1 MALRPKQFKTL
12 AISFTPDPQAQGGV
26 ITIDIGKYY
35 DNSNVRVVKAW
46 AYSLY
51 TDNTA
56 GASAQEGDSYMFLID
71 TTIMEVPDA
80 DIVPNNGVAVN
91 SGNPMIP
98 GDRNG
103 EFNFLGD
110 AVLQSPVFQVQIT
123 GVKRAPGAYPAL
135 FQFVFY
141 IVVQLEFDF
150 ANLDEEWLKFL
161 NK

>member
-1 MALRPKQFKTL
+1 MALRNQYKTL
-12 AISFTPDPQAQGGV
+12 AFTFTPDAQAQGGV
-26 ITIDIGKYY
+26 VTINIGKYY
-35 DNSNVRVVKAW
+35 DNFNVRVVKVW

-51 TDNTA
+51 SDNTA
-56 GASAQEGDSYMFLID
+56 GAAGQEADSYMFLND
-71 TTIMEVPDA
+71 TTIMEIPDA

-91 SGNPMIP
+91 SNAPMIP

-123 GVKRAPGAYPAL
+123 GVKRASGAYPAL

-141 IVVQLEFDF
+141 IVVQFEFDF
-150 ANLDEEWLKFL
+150 DNMNEKILKLFR
-161 NK
+161 